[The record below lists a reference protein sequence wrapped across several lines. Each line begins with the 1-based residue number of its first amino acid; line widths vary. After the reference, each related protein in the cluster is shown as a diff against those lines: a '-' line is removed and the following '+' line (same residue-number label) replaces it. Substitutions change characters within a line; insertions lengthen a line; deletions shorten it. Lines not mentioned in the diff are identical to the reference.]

1 LNGRRPY
8 RRERPAQFR
17 IVEIGE
23 LENPDLEDVHGVWI
37 VEPVEDLEN
46 A

>member
-1 LNGRRPY
+1 VDSAWSQ
-8 RRERPAQFR
+8 REPRSS
-17 IVEIGE
+17 EIGE